1 MWALGI
7 KALLADRGKLGT
19 SLLGVTFSV
28 VLINLQGGLYLGLL
42 DKASLLVHFGRADI
56 WVGHRH
62 MNNVDLNPL
71 IPERW
76 VHRLRGVSGVER
88 AEPYLVMTAQAA
100 MPDGTTERVVVV
112 GCDAASLLG
121 NAWVMADGAAAAVR
135 RPDGV
140 LVDVCDAARL
150 GDCRVGDVREI
161 SGRRAKVVGMTYGVV
176 GFTTTP
182 YVFTTLHRARGN
194 YLSSA
199 GPDQC
204 SYFLVKAR
212 PGMDIPALV
221 AALRRRVPELDVHDK
236 ATFSRICMNYWL
248 TRTGIGI
255 SFGLATFLGL
265 LVGLVMVA
273 QTLYASVAERVKEY
287 GTLKALGANDRC
299 VAHFLI
305 VQALGNAALGS
316 VLGLVG
322 AILLGTSLSSPRA
335 PVVFRG
341 WVIGGSVLLI
351 TVVCLLASWAP
362 YWRIRKIDPASVL
375 RN

>member
-1 MWALGI
+1 MWLLGI
-7 KALLADRGKLGT
+7 RALLADRGKLLT

-42 DKASLLVHFGRADI
+42 GKASLLVDFGRADI

-76 VHRLRGVSGVER
+76 VHRLRNVPRVER

-100 MPDGTTERVVVV
+100 MPDGNTERVVVV

-121 NAWVMADGAAAAVR
+121 NAWVMADGHAAAIR
-135 RPDGV
+135 RPDAV
-140 LVDVCDAARL
+140 LIDVCDAARL

-161 SGRRAKVVGMTYGVV
+161 AGRRARVVGMTYGVV

-182 YVFTTLHRARGN
+182 YVFTTLHRARTN
-194 YLSSA
+194 DLPSA

-212 PGMDIPALV
+212 PGTDIPTLV
-221 AALRRRVPELDVHDK
+221 AALRQRVPELDVHDR
-236 ATFSRICMNYWL
+236 ATFSGICMNYWL

-299 VAHFLI
+299 VARFLI
-305 VQALGNAALGS
+305 VQALGNAVLGS
-316 VLGLVG
+316 VLGLAG
-322 AILLGTSLSSPRA
+322 GLLLGTLLDTPRA
-335 PVVFRG
+335 PVLFRG
-341 WVIGGSVLLI
+341 WVMAGSVLLI
-351 TVVCLLASWAP
+351 AAVCLLASWAP
-362 YWRIRKIDPASVL
+362 YWRIRTIDPASVL
-375 RN
+375 RS

>member
-1 MWALGI
+1 MWLLGI
-7 KALLADRGKLGT
+7 KAMLADRSKLLV

-28 VLINLQGGLYLGLL
+28 VLVNLQGGLYLGLL
-42 DKASLLVHFGRADI
+42 SKASLLVDFGGADI

-76 VHRLRGVSGVER
+76 VDRLRSVPGAER
-88 AEPYLVMTAQAA
+88 AEPYLVMTAQIA
-100 MPDGTTERVVVV
+100 MPDGNTERVVVV

-121 NAWVMADGAAAAVR
+121 NAWVMADGDAAAIR

-140 LVDVCDAARL
+140 LVDVCDADRL

-161 SGRRAKVVGMTYGVV
+161 GGRRARVVGMTNGVV

-182 YVFTTLHRARGN
+182 YVFTTLHRARTI
-194 YLSSA
+194 YLPA
-199 GPDQC
+199 ANPDRC
-204 SYFLVKAR
+204 SYFLVKAM
-212 PGMDIPALV
+212 PGTDVPALV
-221 AALRRRVPELDVHDK
+221 AALRERVPELDVHDK
-236 ATFSRICMNYWL
+236 STFSGICTHYWL

-287 GTLKALGANDRC
+287 GTLKALGASDGCMAR
-299 VAHFLI
+299 FLI
-305 VQALGNAALGS
+305 VQALGNAVLGS
-316 VLGLVG
+316 AAG
-322 AILLGTSLSSPRA
+322 LLGALVIGSLLDTPRA
-335 PVVFRG
+335 PVLFRG
-341 WVIGGSVLLI
+341 WVMAGSVLLI
-351 TVVCLLASWAP
+351 TLVCLLASWAP
-362 YWRIRKIDPASVL
+362 YWRIRAIDPASVL
-375 RN
+375 RS